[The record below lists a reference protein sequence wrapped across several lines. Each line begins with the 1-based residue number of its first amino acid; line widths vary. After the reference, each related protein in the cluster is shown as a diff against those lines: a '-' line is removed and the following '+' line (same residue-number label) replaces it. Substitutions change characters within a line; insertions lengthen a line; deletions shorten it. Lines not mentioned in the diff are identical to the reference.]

1 MYVYICMYTIY
12 HKEPYHTIAII
23 TNVFGNLSSW
33 VQQSA
38 CIVERLL
45 IVLANDEPS
54 SLPER
59 VAADTTIG
67 LVLTPFLAV
76 ADLNLVANK
85 MSHVKQ
91 MNGLS
96 PSFKRLRHIFKCRS
110 VWHLIFYCFNED
122 AISDFNSRTN
132 SKSPLPAGDDL
143 CHDKPATA
151 ILSFSFKIVLLLL
164 IVLLWV
170 F

>member
-1 MYVYICMYTIY
+1 MMNPAHYPNEWPLTLPLGWYI
-12 HKEPYHTIAII
+12 
-23 TNVFGNLSSW
+23 
-33 VQQSA
+33 
-38 CIVERLL
+38 
-45 IVLANDEPS
+45 
-54 SLPER
+54 
-59 VAADTTIG
+59 
-67 LVLTPFLAV
+67 LTPFLAV

-122 AISDFNSRTN
+122 VISDFNSRTN

-164 IVLLWV
+164 IVLL
-170 F
+170 